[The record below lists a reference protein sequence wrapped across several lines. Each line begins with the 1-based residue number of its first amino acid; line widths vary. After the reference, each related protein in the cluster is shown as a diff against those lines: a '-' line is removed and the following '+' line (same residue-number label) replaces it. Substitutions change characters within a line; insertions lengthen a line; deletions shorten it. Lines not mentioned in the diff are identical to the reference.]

1 MVGLSLIRNQ
11 VVNFSVKTV
20 VYVPIRLTILEGIN
34 VSVLLECMKES
45 YVNFTVGYRKMK
57 FCT

>member
-11 VVNFSVKTV
+11 VVNSSVKTV
-20 VYVPIRLTILEGIN
+20 AYVPIRLTTLEGIN

-57 FCT
+57 FFT